1 MLKFFVYG
9 FLTKV
14 VRQKFISA
22 FLRVATVG
30 EMSRKNNNF
39 LREFLRCL
47 FKSGKSRGIMFSF
60 RKASFKIKMIN
71 FELADGFYSF
81 LLFTKLSQGH

>member
-39 LREFLRCL
+39 LREFCKR
-47 FKSGKSRGIMFSF
+47 SGKI
-60 RKASFKIKMIN
+60 
-71 FELADGFYSF
+71 LHVC
-81 LLFTKLSQGH
+81 LSQGRTGE